1 MGKEQVGGLLPSPL
15 IILNDSNGP
24 KTYLWNQIHL
34 QLHKNTHAHTH
45 INSYT
50 HSFTWTEAYTP
61 TQTCLRAQQV
71 IVVWTVWER
80 RAEKRGCNWRSV
92 SLLCGCFQSIS
103 KLLTSPAVPQLIASN
118 DLIATHIRMCTHP
131 RTHTHARTC
140 VRGKCCTHTHSQ
152 VAHGKES

>member
-1 MGKEQVGGLLPSPL
+1 MIQMGLRHTFEIKSTY
-15 IILNDSNGP
+15 SYT
-24 KTYLWNQIHL
+24 KT
-34 QLHKNTHAHTH
+34 HTH

-50 HSFTWTEAYTP
+50 HSFTWTEAYTR

-118 DLIATHIRMCTHP
+118 DLIATHV
-131 RTHTHARTC
+131 HTP
-140 VRGKCCTHTHSQ
+140 THTHSQ
-152 VAHGKES
+152 LVHGPVLEGNVAHTHTFTSGTCKGKLSWANWWP